1 MAVSTST
8 DKSTDK
14 SKLTGVVAPIVNPI
28 GDREGYLRSHS
39 VKSIKKSSVDPDLD
53 PHRPSIKPVLL
64 KPRGNLDLV
73 SGSTFHTLLRYALQS
88 SDTVIVDLLWV
99 DEIGATGLDA
109 LKAGIKIAID
119 QGKSLTFQ
127 GADFRTYQILEAE
140 WQYRWTQVFDQWQH
154 RCKRDLADF
163 LRERKLAREASV
175 LKAPVPV
182 MIPLNLKQRV
192 HELA

>member
-1 MAVSTST
+1 MAVSA
-8 DKSTDK
+8 STDK
-14 SKLTGVVAPIVNPI
+14 SKLTGVAAPVANP
-28 GDREGYLRSHS
+28 LRPSIAERDGHLLSHPTKP
-39 VKSIKKSSVDPDLD
+39 VKKSSIDPVLD
-53 PHRPSIKPVLL
+53 PHHPSIKPVLL

-109 LKAGIKIAID
+109 LKAGIKMAID
-119 QGKSLTFQ
+119 QGKNLTFQ

-140 WQYRWTQVFDQWQH
+140 WQYQWTQIFDQWQH

-163 LRERKLAREASV
+163 LRERKLAREASL

-182 MIPLNLKQRV
+182 MIPLNLKQKV